1 LLRRRKES
9 KMPVEKSGRLIGT
22 GKSFA
27 VVVGRFNELVTKNLI
42 DGALDC
48 LYRHGVK
55 ENDIRVY
62 WVPGSFELP
71 QVARKVVET
80 GVSAVVCLGALIRG
94 DTYHFDILSNQI
106 VRDLSAIA
114 ASSGKPITFGVI
126 TADTL
131 EQALERAGSKAGNK
145 GWFAALSALELADL
159 WENME

>member
-1 LLRRRKES
+1 
-9 KMPVEKSGRLIGT
+9 MPVEKSGRLIGT

-27 VVVGRFNELVTKNLI
+27 VVVGRFNELVTKNLL

-80 GVSAVVCLGALIRG
+80 DVSAVVCLGALIRG

-145 GWFAALSALELADL
+145 GWLAALSALELADL
-159 WENME
+159 WENVE

>member
-1 LLRRRKES
+1 
-9 KMPVEKSGRLIGT
+9 MPVEKSGRLIGT

-27 VVVGRFNELVTKNLI
+27 VVVGRFNELVTKNLL

-80 GVSAVVCLGALIRG
+80 DVSAVVCLGALIRG

-145 GWFAALSALELADL
+145 GWLAALSALELADL

>member
-1 LLRRRKES
+1 
-9 KMPVEKSGRLIGT
+9 MPVEKSGRLIGT

-80 GVSAVVCLGALIRG
+80 DVSAVVCLGALIRG

-114 ASSGKPITFGVI
+114 ASSGKPIPETRDG
-126 TADTL
+126 L
-131 EQALERAGSKAGNK
+131 RL
-145 GWFAALSALELADL
+145 
-159 WENME
+159 